1 MAHGF
6 SGMKCLLS
14 IICDFLG
21 ISAFDAAE
29 DGAEHGNALA
39 QINLGRHYYDGR
51 GVAQDYTE
59 AVE

>member
-1 MAHGF
+1 
-6 SGMKCLLS
+6 MKHLLS
-14 IICDFLG
+14 ISYDFLG

-29 DGAEHGNALA
+29 DGAGQGNALA
-39 QINLGRHYYDGR
+39 QFNLGRHYYDGR